1 MDSDQNITVTI
12 AGRPYRLKV
21 NREEEEIVRKAAEK
35 VNKTI
40 LEYSEAFEYKDHQDL
55 FAMITLQATA
65 YSIQLEEEKKFRDDE
80 LEIKLSELDGI
91 LTSHLGEDESVL

>member
-65 YSIQLEEEKKFRDDE
+65 YSIQLEEEKKFRDNE

>member
-65 YSIQLEEEKKFRDDE
+65 YSIQLEEEKKFRDNE
-80 LEIKLSELDGI
+80 LEVKLSELDGI
-91 LTSHLGEDESVL
+91 LSSHLGDEESVL

>member
-65 YSIQLEEEKKFRDDE
+65 YSIQLEEEKKFRDNE
-80 LEIKLSELDGI
+80 LEVKLSELDGI
-91 LTSHLGEDESVL
+91 LTSHLGDEESVL

>member
-21 NREEEEIVRKAAEK
+21 NRKEEEIVRKAAEK

-40 LEYSEAFEYKDHQDL
+40 LEYSESFEYKDHQDL

-65 YSIQLEEEKKFRDDE
+65 YSIQLEEEKKFRDNE

>member
-65 YSIQLEEEKKFRDDE
+65 YSIQLEEEKRFRDSE

-91 LTSHLGEDESVL
+91 LTTHLGNEESVL